1 MAERTLVCWVG
12 FTDLDCARGKEPGLG
27 PIGQALTQR
36 HFDRVTLLSDAS
48 PADRKLYQG
57 WLKRKTGASFELK
70 HVSLPHGP
78 MNFGDVHG
86 CAVEAVLE
94 TVEHSKKAS
103 NGDAPRLCFH
113 VSPGTPVMAA
123 VWIILSKTR
132 FPAELIGSRKLKKDE
147 SADAP
152 TVYDLAVPLDIS
164 AEYIGELLQGPDA
177 ALKGQSEA
185 KPPESP
191 DFEHIIG
198 VSKPMTKVKSQAQKV
213 APRSAPVLILGE
225 SGTGKELFA
234 RAIHKAS
241 GRKGRFI
248 PVNCGAISENLIES
262 ELFGHTK
269 GAFSG
274 ADRPRLGHFREAE
287 GGTIFLDELGELP
300 LESQVKLLRVLQE
313 EEIVPVGGSR
323 PEKINVRVIAA
334 TNQNLPARVTAGEFR
349 EDLFYRLAVAVLEL
363 PPLREREGD
372 FRQLVDFLLHEVNQK
387 SASEPG
393 YKSKK
398 LSAGARNVIS
408 VHRWPGNVRE
418 LYNALMRAAIWSD
431 GETIS
436 KEEMRSYILA
446 MPSGPSQGVMDHAL
460 GDGFSLEELLDDVSR
475 HYIQRALEGSSG
487 VKTKAA
493 ESVGFKSHQ
502 RLTDWMV
509 RLGMEDA

>member
-1 MAERTLVCWVG
+1 MAERILVCWVG

-36 HFDRVTLLSDAS
+36 QFDQVTLLSDAS
-48 PADRKLYQG
+48 PADRKLYQC
-57 WLKRKTGASFELK
+57 WLKDRTGASFKLK

-78 MNFGDVHG
+78 MSFQDVHG
-86 CAVEAVLE
+86 SAVEATLE
-94 TVEHSKKAS
+94 IVDRSKKAS
-103 NGDAPRLCFH
+103 GGEAPRLCFH

-132 FPAELIGSRKLKKDE
+132 FPARLIGSRKPKPGE
-147 SADAP
+147 PPDAP

-185 KPPESP
+185 KPPQSP

-241 GRKGRFI
+241 GRKGKFI
-248 PVNCGAISENLIES
+248 PVNCGAISPNLIES

-274 ADRPRLGHFREAE
+274 ADRSRAGHFREAE

-300 LESQVKLLRVLQE
+300 LEAQVKLLRVLQE
-313 EEIVPVGGSR
+313 EEVVPVGGSQ
-323 PEKINVRVIAA
+323 PLKINVRVIAA
-334 TNQNLPARVTAGEFR
+334 TNQNLPARVAAGEFR

-372 FRQLVDFLLHEVNQK
+372 FRQLVDCLLHEVNQK
-387 SASEPG
+387 SAGEPG

-408 VHRWPGNVRE
+408 AHRWPGNVRE

-436 KEEMRSYILA
+436 KDEMRSYILT
-446 MPSGPSQGVMDHAL
+446 MPAGPTTGILDRPLVD
-460 GDGFSLEELLDDVSR
+460 DFSLENLLDDVSR
-475 HYIQRALEGSSG
+475 HYIGRALEQSQG
-487 VKTKAA
+487 VKTRAA
-493 ESVGFKSHQ
+493 ELVGFKSHQ
-502 RLTDWMV
+502 RLSDWMEK
-509 RLGMEDA
+509 LGMEET